1 LKRYAAFVDRVDAPA
16 ADAIGF
22 GVAGG
27 TEAAEF
33 AAGGGN
39 KLRCRFHCRWR
50 RRGPFVAGMSAFEV
64 RAYSGRFAVAVH
76 AEMKQKCKQGHMEIF
91 SVL

>member
-1 LKRYAAFVDRVDAPA
+1 VDRVDAPA

-27 TEAAEF
+27 TEAAGF

-39 KLRCRFHCRWR
+39 KLRCRFHL
-50 RRGPFVAGMSAFEV
+50 
-64 RAYSGRFAVAVH
+64 
-76 AEMKQKCKQGHMEIF
+76 QGA
-91 SVL
+91 

>member
-1 LKRYAAFVDRVDAPA
+1 MRQLAITFAVTMLIAYVGALASNAQAATFAGVGSLPPLVQGYSPIETVRCVVDRVDAPA

-27 TEAAEF
+27 TEAAGF

-39 KLRCRFHCRWR
+39 KLRCRFHL
-50 RRGPFVAGMSAFEV
+50 
-64 RAYSGRFAVAVH
+64 
-76 AEMKQKCKQGHMEIF
+76 QGA
-91 SVL
+91 